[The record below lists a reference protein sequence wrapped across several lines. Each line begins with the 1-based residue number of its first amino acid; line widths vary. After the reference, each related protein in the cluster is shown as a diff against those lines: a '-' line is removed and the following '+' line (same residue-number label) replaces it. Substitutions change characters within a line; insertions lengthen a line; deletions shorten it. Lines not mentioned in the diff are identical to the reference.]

1 MRNIIIIDNIEEL
14 GKNLKEMT
22 LKLEE
27 MTTDNDVY
35 IRPLD
40 FNINLENK
48 NEILKTINFAVDIS
62 SMQISALR
70 KETAKTRKKGDV
82 GKKKALTEKQELEL
96 IEFMKDNHTRRD
108 ASDKYDISTATVTRI
123 LKKHNVSIKPGP
135 K

>member
-1 MRNIIIIDNIEEL
+1 MRNTIIIDNIEEL
-14 GKNLKEMT
+14 GKNLKEVT

-27 MTTDNDVY
+27 MTIHNDIY

-40 FNINLENK
+40 FRINLENK
-48 NEILKTINFAVDIS
+48 DEILKTINFAVDIS

-82 GKKKALTEKQELEL
+82 GKRKALTEEQELEL
-96 IEFMKDNHTRRD
+96 IEFIKDNHTRRD
-108 ASDKYDISTATVTRI
+108 ASDKFDISPATVTRI

>member
-1 MRNIIIIDNIEEL
+1 MRNTIIIDNIEEL

-40 FNINLENK
+40 FRINFENK
-48 NEILKTINFAVDIS
+48 DEILKTINFAVDIG

-82 GKKKALTEKQELEL
+82 GKRKALTEEQELEL

-108 ASDKYDISTATVTRI
+108 ASDKYDISTATITRI